1 MKTYIAVMLFVSMFI
16 PSCVLDPGFKD
27 PNNARIE
34 VATTTGSGV
43 GAIST
48 SLTSI
53 DGESVPEDQI
63 YVEVPPGEHK
73 VEFDY
78 EKILEMPSRFS
89 VSLSVLGE
97 TTDLVSQKE
106 GSRLFSNQPLP
117 ASGTLA
123 SGKTYIVDASQI
135 RAEYVDAYP
144 SFLNIPY
151 QRMAVA
157 GEAFLREK
165 VK

>member
-1 MKTYIAVMLFVSMFI
+1 MLFVSMFI

-27 PNNARIE
+27 LNNARIE
-34 VATTTGSGV
+34 VATTTGSGE

-78 EKILEMPSRFS
+78 EKILEMPSGIS
-89 VSLSVLGE
+89 VSLTVLGE
-97 TTDLVSQKE
+97 TTDLVPQKE
-106 GSRLFSNQPLP
+106 GSKLFSNQPLD
-117 ASGTLA
+117 ASGNLV
-123 SGKTYIVDASQI
+123 SGKTYAVDASQI
-135 RAEYVDAYP
+135 RGESINAYP

-157 GEAFLREK
+157 GEAFLSEK
-165 VK
+165 VR